1 MEAKLNVK
9 KKKEEYRKITKKHF
23 MKIADN
29 YSEKS
34 DIELIELSKQ
44 DPDYFGIVMSRYQEK
59 LFWYVKRISYFSNE
73 DIEDILQEVLI
84 SAYRNLNEFDEST
97 KFSSWIYRVT
107 HNQVVDEIRKAKR
120 RKENSYDDLNKKD
133 TQFFL
138 NASVDL
144 EEKVL
149 SADCLEKAKIA
160 IKKMPMKYREVMV
173 LRFLEEKTYEE
184 IMDILKKPKGS
195 IATLVARGRKSL
207 KEELARMKID
217 CL

>member
-1 MEAKLNVK
+1 
-9 KKKEEYRKITKKHF
+9 
-23 MKIADN
+23 MKTVEN
-29 YSEKS
+29 YSDKS
-34 DIELIELSKQ
+34 DIELIELSIQ
-44 DPDYFGIVMSRYQEK
+44 DPEYFGVVMGRYQEK

-97 KFSSWIYRVT
+97 KFSSWIYRVA

-120 RKENSYDDLNKKD
+120 RQENSYDDLNESD

-138 NASVDL
+138 SASVGL

-149 SADCLEKAKIA
+149 SDDCLEKAKTA
-160 IKKMPMKYREVMV
+160 IKKLPMKYREVMV

-207 KEELARMKID
+207 KEELIRMKVD

>member
-1 MEAKLNVK
+1 MFIYEIGQKA
-9 KKKEEYRKITKKHF
+9 ERITSNIF
-23 MKIADN
+23 MKIAEN
-29 YSEKS
+29 YSNKS
-34 DIELIELSKQ
+34 DIELIELSKE
-44 DPDYFGIVMSRYQEK
+44 DPDFFGVVMSRYQEK

-84 SAYRNLNEFDEST
+84 SAYRNLNEFDEET
-97 KFSSWIYRVT
+97 QFSSWIYRVT
-107 HNQVVDEIRKAKR
+107 HNQVVDEIRKSKR
-120 RKENSYDDLNKKD
+120 QKENSYDDLGEAD

-144 EEKVL
+144 EKKVL
-149 SADCLEKAKIA
+149 TADCLKKAKIA
-160 IKKMPMKYREVMV
+160 IKKLPMKYREVMI

-207 KEELARMKID
+207 KEELEKMRID